1 MKFNRFL
8 TLKKPSSDVF
18 GRAYVSH
25 MISTHLVYTN
35 MKGYELA
42 KEVGCSPAEIS
53 EAKNPEAKKRIP
65 KAILKYFGLEVV
77 RQPPKYSRIRKGED
91 DALL

>member
-18 GRAYVSH
+18 GREHVSH
-25 MISTHLVYTN
+25 MISTHLVYHN
-35 MKGYELA
+35 KRGYELA
-42 KEVGCSPAEIS
+42 EEVGCSPAEIS

-65 KAILKYFGLEVV
+65 KAILEYFDLEVV
-77 RQPPKYSRIRKGED
+77 RQPPKYSSIRKGKD